1 MSSVCSTSLFWCLV
15 NLNVFDNQ
23 VSGVKAFNIGIGFGV
38 LEESKE
44 EFGGFD
50 WMAGTGYTE
59 LFAYRKEKV
68 SNLTWEWY
76 SLQCLSDLM

>member
-15 NLNVFDNQ
+15 DLNVLDNQ

-38 LEESKE
+38 LEESEE
-44 EFGGFD
+44 EFSGFD

-59 LFAYRKEKV
+59 LFAYSERR
-68 SNLTWEWY
+68 SAI
-76 SLQCLSDLM
+76 

>member
-1 MSSVCSTSLFWCLV
+1 MSSVRSTSLLWGLV
-15 NLNVFDNQ
+15 DLDVLDNQ
-23 VSGVKAFNIGIGFGV
+23 ASGVKTFNIGIGFGV

-59 LFAYRKEKV
+59 LFAYRKRRSAIDLGV
-68 SNLTWEWY
+68 VVAA
-76 SLQCLSDLM
+76 LSF

>member
-1 MSSVCSTSLFWCLV
+1 LDVL
-15 NLNVFDNQ
+15 DNQ
-23 VSGVKAFNIGIGFGV
+23 VSGVKAFNIRIGFGV

-44 EFGGFD
+44 EFSGFD

-68 SNLTWEWY
+68 SNLTWEWHSRQY
-76 SLQCLSDLM
+76 LF